1 MTEKTPNRSPNGGWI
16 ISYEINSPHFVSGL
30 YPPVYHGNY
39 PTEHFVEVTQE
50 RRDRLWEEMQT
61 NRMCYDPDA
70 GDFVPYVPPAPTT
83 EQLKER
89 KRAEIAAARYEAEVA
104 GIEVNGVSI
113 ATDRD
118 SQSLLTGAAV
128 SAMLDE
134 NYSVEWKQPD
144 GTFISLNA
152 VQIIELGK
160 AVRAHVEMCF
170 NREKALYTA
179 INAAQTAEEV
189 GQIKWG
195 AE

>member
-1 MTEKTPNRSPNGGWI
+1 MTETPNRSPNGGWI
-16 ISYEINSPHFVSGL
+16 ISYEADTPHFVSGL
-30 YPPVYHGNY
+30 YPPVYHGDY
-39 PTEHFVEVTQE
+39 PTEHFVEVTQA
-50 RRDRLWEEMQT
+50 RRDRLWEEMQA

-70 GDFVPYVPPAPTT
+70 GDFVPYVSPPLTLA
-83 EQLKER
+83 QLKER
-89 KRAEIAAARYEAEVA
+89 KRTEIAAARYEAEVA

-189 GQIKWG
+189 EQIKWG

>member
-1 MTEKTPNRSPNGGWI
+1 MVAGSSATRPIP
-16 ISYEINSPHFVSGL
+16 PHFVSGL
-30 YPPVYHGNY
+30 YPPVYHGDY
-39 PTEHFVEVTQE
+39 PTEHFVEVTQA

-70 GDFVPYVPPAPTT
+70 GDFVPYVPPPLTLA
-83 EQLKER
+83 QLKER

-152 VQIIELGK
+152 AQIIELGK
-160 AVRAHVEMCF
+160 AVRAHVESCF
-170 NREKALYTA
+170 SHEKELYTA
-179 INAAQTAEEV
+179 IEAAQTAEEV
-189 GQIKWG
+189 EQIKWG